1 MSDFVPEYVS
11 AAAPPTRAD
20 IALKAVQHA
29 RVVKQLWIF
38 IASIIGFLTV
48 VNFSRRLHVKLTK
61 SRPSVSIQEKDS
73 TIEGPNMGNMGK
85 PSLRR
90 LPSAVASLFRVVM
103 FRRTL
108 PLGPGGIISMTEA
121 TFIIIYMVV
130 HLILLFVDSESQ

>member
-1 MSDFVPEYVS
+1 MAYSSLHPLVFSFE
-11 AAAPPTRAD
+11 PTDAD
-20 IALKAVQHA
+20 IALKA
-29 RVVKQLWIF
+29 KQNAKYVRDLWIL
-38 IASIIGFLTV
+38 IACVIGFLTV

-90 LPSAVASLFRVVM
+90 LPSAVASLFQVVM

-130 HLILLFVDSESQ
+130 HLILLFVDSEYQ